1 MKQKKMRWL
10 IAVAAILAVI
20 LASGLIVAIADKEG
34 TAEDP
39 LIAKS
44 YLDEVFT
51 PRIMAVVDEAVKEI
65 EDGYVGEI
73 ETLIAEYTAEIDQK
87 ISELNEQ
94 TGQIVSNEAF
104 VAMLEAKLMEKVAS
118 VSVQPSSD
126 GQTFKVIT
134 LQNGQRVVG
143 GIGCEIML
151 RVGSAVASGNSD
163 PVLIDLV
170 HNTTVA
176 SGTALVKNYLY
187 VVTINNQN
195 GFTATADNT
204 KVLIRGTYTIG

>member
-1 MKQKKMRWL
+1 
-10 IAVAAILAVI
+10 
-20 LASGLIVAIADKEG
+20 LIVAIADKEG

-51 PRIMAVVDEAVKEI
+51 PQIMAVVDEAVKEI